1 MELEAVRNFK
11 GKRVKLVYFNNFHL
25 VGTIEEIYKESILF
39 RTDQKS
45 SLILLSD
52 IRSIVGGF

>member
-11 GKRVKLVYFNNFHL
+11 GKRVKLVYINNFHL
-25 VGTIEEIYKESILF
+25 VGTIEEIYTESILF